1 MSFGK
6 RLRTLR
12 EENNLTQR
20 ALADKL
26 AITPRTLQNYES
38 EKMYPKNSV
47 IYRQLATIFG
57 VSVDY
62 LLGGEA
68 SKEKAREKKS
78 EKEIRE
84 LVEDVGGLFAGGELS
99 DEDKDKVM
107 KTITD
112 LYWRAKEN
120 NKKYSGNKE

>member
-12 EENNLTQR
+12 EENKLTQR

-38 EKMYPKNSV
+38 GKMYPKNST

-62 LLGGEA
+62 LLGEEESG
-68 SKEKAREKKS
+68 EKANEKKS

-112 LYWRAKEN
+112 LYWRAKEK
-120 NKKYSGNKE
+120 NKKYSGKKE